1 MKAVLSL
8 LGLAAIVCL
17 MPSAHASD
25 VSGAWKGAFDFN
37 GESVPVTLNLK
48 VADAAVTGTVEGLP
62 TSPVD
67 IHEGKID
74 GDAITF
80 WVNTDY
86 QGQTYKLVFKG
97 KITADQIDFSFGTD
111 DGSWGT
117 TLTAKRGDA
126 GAPATPATPA
136 APAAPALPV
145 VTGVWKGSFDFNGN
159 SMPVTF
165 NLTSSGA
172 TLTGTVEGMGPAPVN
187 IHDGEVDADGISFSI
202 DVDYQGQT
210 YTLAYKGKVT
220 AGQIDFSFG
229 TTDGSWGSTVSAK
242 KS

>member
-8 LGLAAIVCL
+8 VGLAAILCL
-17 MPSAHASD
+17 LPSAHASD
-25 VSGAWKGAFDFN
+25 ISGAWKGSFDFN

-48 VADAAVTGTVEGLP
+48 VADTAVTGTVEGLP

-86 QGQTYKLVFKG
+86 QGETYKLVFKG
-97 KITADQIDFSFGTD
+97 KITADQIAFSFGTE

-117 TLTAKRGDA
+117 TLTAKREA
-126 GAPATPATPA
+126 AAAPATPA
-136 APAAPALPV
+136 APVAPALPDV
-145 VTGVWKGSFDFNGN
+145 SGEWKGSFDFNGN

-165 NLTSSGA
+165 KLASSGA
-172 TLTGTVEGMGPAPVN
+172 TLTGTVEGMGPAPIN
-187 IHDGEVDADGISFSI
+187 IHDGKIDADGVSFSL

-210 YTLAYKGKVT
+210 YTLAYKGKVS
-220 AGQIDFSFG
+220 AGQIDFNFG

>member
-1 MKAVLSL
+1 
-8 LGLAAIVCL
+8 
-17 MPSAHASD
+17 
-25 VSGAWKGAFDFN
+25 
-37 GESVPVTLNLK
+37 
-48 VADAAVTGTVEGLP
+48 
-62 TSPVD
+62 
-67 IHEGKID
+67 
-74 GDAITF
+74 
-80 WVNTDY
+80 
-86 QGQTYKLVFKG
+86 
-97 KITADQIDFSFGTD
+97 
-111 DGSWGT
+111 
-117 TLTAKRGDA
+117 
-126 GAPATPATPA
+126 
-136 APAAPALPV
+136 